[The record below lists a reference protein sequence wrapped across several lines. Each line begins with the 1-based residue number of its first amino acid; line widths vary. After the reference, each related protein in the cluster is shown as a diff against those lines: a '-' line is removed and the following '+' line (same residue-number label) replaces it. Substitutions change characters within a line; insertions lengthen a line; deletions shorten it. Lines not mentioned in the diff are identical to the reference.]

1 MLGKKKFL
9 WTNVL
14 LAIAYIVLY
23 FTVLNWWADVCNTAL
38 PNNAGTSFFYYIV
51 MSIMFGWYTSH
62 WAVDIWRWNTARYNE
77 QYELEV
83 NRFLYHYVEL
93 MDYKLN
99 RHKEFKELRDLLQL
113 AISLSKGEQQC
124 SI

>member
-9 WTNVL
+9 WTNLWFTIIACAVYFQLAGRWAVL
-14 LAIAYIVLY
+14 
-23 FTVLNWWADVCNTAL
+23 CNDAL
-38 PNNAGTSFFYYIV
+38 PDNSSTAFFYYMIPG
-51 MSIMFGWYTSH
+51 IIGAWYVSQLCLRF
-62 WAVDIWRWNTARYNE
+62 WKWNTARYHE

-83 NRFLYHYVEL
+83 NNFLYHYVEL
-93 MDYKLN
+93 MDHKLN

-124 SI
+124 SR